1 MKTQKLN
8 VNQIASAFCILAML
22 FCLVWAA
29 LPVPALSSDNSDA
42 SVTTTTGGGQITID
56 NWAAEGENLA
66 NNFSDGLSKIFF
78 ALSVGS
84 IMIALIL
91 LLFAKQDRTIQT
103 TILWLVRIFFVL
115 FVGYLVSSGTAKK
128 IIETIAG
135 RFGV

>member
-29 LPVPALSSDNSDA
+29 LPVPALSSDDS

-56 NWAAEGENLA
+56 NWAEEGENLA
-66 NNFSDGLSKIFF
+66 KNFADGLSKIFF
-78 ALSVGS
+78 VLTVAAL
-84 IMIALIL
+84 MIALIL

-103 TILWLVRIFFVL
+103 TISWIVRIFGVSFL
-115 FVGYLVSSGTAKK
+115 GYLICSGTAMK

-135 RFGV
+135 RFGA